1 VEPQAAGTAGTDLA
15 GSGAA
20 PTPGRDAAGD
30 WAAITEL
37 TGELSSRT
45 ARLIG
50 QALTGRTAT
59 GVARLLGEDSTAVR
73 QNLAPLEALTRR
85 SAWKL
90 TPGSADPRSLAVDL
104 NNHSRARGVDLRQVL
119 DLVALGRP
127 IAATDQASRDRV
139 RLAPV
144 HVQMMLIDERLV
156 VVEGPVLRPYAGASG
171 WLLDEH
177 LVVVEGPVLRPFG
190 GASGWLMD
198 EPGITAAACDLWHE
212 TWARSAPLPAEALV
226 MSDRQRAVAS
236 GLIDGETDAAIA
248 RRLRVSTRTVSAE
261 VRFLMNAVG
270 ASSRY
275 QAAMRLH
282 QP

>member
-1 VEPQAAGTAGTDLA
+1 MEPQGADAADTAGTDLA

-20 PTPGRDAAGD
+20 PTPGRDAASD

-45 ARLIG
+45 ARVIG
-50 QALTGRTAT
+50 RALTGRVDA
-59 GVARLLGEDSTAVR
+59 GRVRLLGEDAAAVR
-73 QNLAPLEALTRR
+73 TSMASLEPATRR

-90 TPGSADPRSLAVDL
+90 SRGSADPRSLVVDL
-104 NNHSRARGVDLRQVL
+104 NNASRARGIDLRLVL
-119 DLVALGRP
+119 DLVALTRP
-127 IAATDQASRDRV
+127 IAAADQASRDRV

-144 HVQMMLIDERLV
+144 HVQMML
-156 VVEGPVLRPYAGASG
+156 
-171 WLLDEH
+171 LDEQ

-190 GASGWLMD
+190 GPSGWLMD
-198 EPGITAAACDLWHE
+198 EPGITAAACALWQE

-248 RRLRVSTRTVSAE
+248 RRLRVSTRTVAAE
-261 VRFLMNAVG
+261 VRVLMNAVG

-282 QP
+282 RP

>member
-50 QALTGRTAT
+50 QALTGRTET

-104 NNHSRARGVDLRQVL
+104 NNHSRARGIDLRQVL

-171 WLLDEH
+171 WLLPE
-177 LVVVEGPVLRPFG
+177 
-190 GASGWLMD
+190 
-198 EPGITAAACDLWHE
+198 
-212 TWARSAPLPAEALV
+212 EALV
-226 MSDRQRAVAS
+226 MTDRQRAVAS

-248 RRLRVSTRTVSAE
+248 RRLRVSTRTVAAE

>member
-1 VEPQAAGTAGTDLA
+1 MEPQAAQTAGTDLA

-30 WAAITEL
+30 WAAVTEL

-45 ARLIG
+45 ARVIG
-50 QALTGRTAT
+50 QALTGRTGT

-90 TPGSADPRSLAVDL
+90 SPGSADPRSLAVDL
-104 NNHSRARGVDLRQVL
+104 NNHSRARGIDLRLVL

-171 WLLDEH
+171 WLLDE
-177 LVVVEGPVLRPFG
+177 
-190 GASGWLMD
+190 
-198 EPGITAAACDLWHE
+198 PGITAAACALWHE
-212 TWARSAPLPAEALV
+212 TWARSAPLPEEALV
-226 MSDRQRAVAS
+226 MTDRQRAVAS

-248 RRLRVSTRTVSAE
+248 RRLRVSTRTVAAE